1 MTRAYIVILRPPTGC
16 PRCST
21 DRGLTAIDKIDI
33 DSSDERDP
41 GTVKIL
47 SQIDLAVLGPVLF

>member
-41 GTVKIL
+41 DSSQDGRGDL
-47 SQIDLAVLGPVLF
+47 S